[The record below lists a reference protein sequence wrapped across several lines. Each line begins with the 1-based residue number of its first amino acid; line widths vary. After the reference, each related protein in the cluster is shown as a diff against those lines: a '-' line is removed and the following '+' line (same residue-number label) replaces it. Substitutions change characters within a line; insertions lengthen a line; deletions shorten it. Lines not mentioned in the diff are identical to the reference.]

1 MVEAN
6 ILALGAS
13 KGHDALSLP
22 IPGSS
27 HLDAGESCRK
37 RAGWYNAGTGFVNT
51 EYLDVAP
58 VEDAILTLARWHDMV
73 SAWDPRRVEAMRV
86 PCQSEWVGIIR
97 QIKARLRV

>member
-1 MVEAN
+1 MARLILPERPRRRRVAQVGQRHVERVQHPRVREN
-6 ILALGAS
+6 
-13 KGHDALSLP
+13 
-22 IPGSS
+22 
-27 HLDAGESCRK
+27 
-37 RAGWYNAGTGFVNT
+37 F

-97 QIKARLRV
+97 QIKARLRI